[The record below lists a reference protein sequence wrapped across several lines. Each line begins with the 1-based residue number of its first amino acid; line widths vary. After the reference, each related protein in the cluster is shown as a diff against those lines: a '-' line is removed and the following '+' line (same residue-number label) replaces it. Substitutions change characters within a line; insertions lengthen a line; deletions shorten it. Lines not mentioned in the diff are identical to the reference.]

1 MTAALPRLY
10 FRTRETGALVFR
22 IDDEN
27 RNARLDLVP
36 LAVVNLRNGQ
46 VKPQGG
52 RVLTESE
59 QADIAAWIEAR
70 QATLAARA
78 LDDIRRAIDHLNAVA
93 QWAQASASDD
103 ALEAVTD
110 PLLLAM
116 HDLRGVLVKRKA
128 DRLLAGQPDLPDDGD
143 D

>member
-1 MTAALPRLY
+1 MSATLPRLY

-27 RNARLDLVP
+27 RNARLDLIPV
-36 LAVVNLRNGQ
+36 AVVNLRNGQ

-52 RVLTESE
+52 KSLSE
-59 QADIAAWIEAR
+59 DENAQIATWIAAREAE
-70 QATLAARA
+70 LAARA

-93 QWAQASASDD
+93 HWAQTTATDD
-103 ALEAVTD
+103 DLETVTD
-110 PLLLAM
+110 PLLMAM

-128 DRLLAGQPDLPDDGD
+128 DRLMASDPVDDSD
-143 D
+143 